1 MNKEQYNQ
9 SVQNADNAFTKWCK
23 NNEIPLFKID
33 HVITWEK
40 WDDGIG
46 VYFFLP
52 DVSDV
57 KKLKPEKTEE
67 MKTIYLGFLKEF
79 GYPFEN
85 FPNVTFEI
93 DSDENVR
100 KNYGGS
106 YFNRLR

>member
-1 MNKEQYNQ
+1 MDNTKYNQ
-9 SVQNADNAFTKWCK
+9 SVEKADKAFEKWCVK
-23 NNEIPLFKID
+23 NKIPLHGIQ

-46 VYFFLP
+46 VYIFLNKINEV
-52 DVSDV
+52 D
-57 KKLKPEKTEE
+57 KLKSNAIDKI
-67 MKTIYLGFLKEF
+67 KQIYIKLLKEYN
-79 GYPFEN
+79 YPFDS